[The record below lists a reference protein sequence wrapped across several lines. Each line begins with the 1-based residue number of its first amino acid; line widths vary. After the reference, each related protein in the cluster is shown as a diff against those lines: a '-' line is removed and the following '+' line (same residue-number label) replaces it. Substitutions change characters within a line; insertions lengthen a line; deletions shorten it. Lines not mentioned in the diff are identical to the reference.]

1 MSESFGRVRVLPDDL
16 ANQIAAGEV
25 VERPASVVKELVE
38 NALDAGAKRVRV
50 DIEGGGVV
58 LVRVS
63 DDGDG
68 MPRSD
73 AQLAVVRHATS
84 KIRSIEDLR
93 VIASF
98 GFRGEALPS
107 IASVSRF
114 ALRTR
119 TRDDVEGTLV
129 RIEGGGATE
138 ISPCGAAVGTSVE
151 VRDLFFNV
159 PARRKFLKAVSTE
172 SAHVTEVVEAA
183 ALCRP
188 DVTFV
193 LARDGRVAREW
204 LRAEGRE
211 ERARDVFA
219 DEPLAMCAGERGPL
233 AVDAFLSRPEKA
245 RAGAT
250 RLLFFVNGRPVKD
263 RTLARMVANAYG
275 SVLDAGRYPVGVVHI
290 DIPPDYVDV
299 NVHPQKAEVR
309 FADAKALQDALYRI
323 ISLPLAKAFGLPAPG
338 AHAWSNYQ
346 KGREARAEAASLV
359 AAEKAAGTYDLPPAV
374 KNEPLPV
381 GSTAPLPFGERKQKP
396 VVEKVAPQ
404 TAFNGSGRMIPDEP
418 EADDDHGAS
427 GQPEDALPTV
437 TSDPDPW
444 GLVADIPG
452 PFSAPKAIEVR
463 RTEERQTEERPT
475 TPIPAPQMPA
485 KPVSYV
491 DALQRQTT
499 ERPGSFGLLN
509 FIAQVRLTYL
519 ICEGPDGIYVLD
531 QHAASERVTFNRL
544 RQGYEARTV
553 ASQRLLIPEMVT
565 ITADESAIIEEAQD
579 DISRTGLEV
588 SLRGP
593 REAAIVAVPQI
604 LAGRASPVVLL
615 RDLLAE
621 LSRVGER
628 AFSGAIDLA
637 LATMACHGSVRA
649 GDPLAPE
656 EAQAL
661 LRSLDD
667 IDFAGHC
674 PHGRPVVTKLR
685 WSELE
690 QKVGRR

>member
-1 MSESFGRVRVLPDDL
+1 VNGAGRKVRVLPDDL

-25 VERPASVVKELVE
+25 VERPASVAKELVE
-38 NALDAGAKRVRV
+38 NALDAHARRVRV

-68 MPRSD
+68 MHRAD
-73 AQLAVVRHATS
+73 AELSIVRHATS
-84 KIRSIEDLR
+84 KIQSIDDLR
-93 VIASF
+93 AIQSF

-114 ALRTR
+114 SLRTR
-119 TRDDVEGTLV
+119 TRDDIEGTLV
-129 RIEGGGATE
+129 RVEGGGSAE
-138 ISPCGAAVGTSVE
+138 VSPCGVAVGTSVE

-159 PARRKFLKAVSTE
+159 PARRKFLRAVSTE
-172 SAHVTEVVEAA
+172 SAHVTDVVECA

-193 LARDGRVAREW
+193 LSRDGRVGREW
-204 LRAEGRE
+204 LRAESRE
-211 ERARDVFA
+211 ERARDVFD
-219 DEPLAMCAGERGPL
+219 DEPLALCAGERGPL
-233 AVDAFLSRPEKA
+233 AVEAFLSRPERA

-275 SVLDAGRYPVGVVHI
+275 SVLEAGRYPVGVVHI
-290 DIPPDYVDV
+290 DLPPDFVDV

-309 FADAKALQDALYRI
+309 FADGKAIQDALYKI
-323 ISLPLAKAFGLPAPG
+323 IALPLARAFGLPAPG

-346 KGREARAEAASLV
+346 KGREARAEAAQL
-359 AAEKAAGTYDLPPAV
+359 AAEEKAANPFDLPPAV
-374 KNEPLPV
+374 KSEHLAV
-381 GSTAPLPFGERKQKP
+381 GSTAPLPFGERKQRP
-396 VVEKVAPQ
+396 AEEKTAPPTTTFQ
-404 TAFNGSGRMIPDEP
+404 GSGRLIPEKTT
-418 EADDDHGAS
+418 AGSNGIS
-427 GQPEDALPTV
+427 GQASRPLAMVSSE
-437 TSDPDPW
+437 PDPW
-444 GLVADIPG
+444 GLVADLPG
-452 PFSAPKAIEVR
+452 PFATSAPKAPEIASPV
-463 RTEERQTEERPT
+463 PV
-475 TPIPAPQMPA
+475 PAAEMPV
-485 KPVSYV
+485 KPVSYAA
-491 DALQRQTT
+491 ALERQTA
-499 ERPGSFGLLN
+499 EKPAAFGALT
-509 FIAQVRLTYL
+509 FVAQMRLTFL
-519 ICEGPDGIYVLD
+519 VCEGPDGMYVLD
-531 QHAASERVTFNRL
+531 QHAAAERVTFDRL
-544 RQGYEARTV
+544 RNAYETRAV

-565 ITADESAIIEEAQD
+565 ITAEESAIIEEAQD
-579 DISRTGLEV
+579 DIVRTGLEV

-593 REAAIVAVPQI
+593 REAAIVAIPQI
-604 LAGRASPVVLL
+604 LASRASPVVLL

-628 AFSGAIDLA
+628 AFSGAVDLA

-649 GDPLAPE
+649 GDPMSPE

-674 PHGRPVVTKLR
+674 PHGRPVVMKIR

>member
-1 MSESFGRVRVLPDDL
+1 MNGAVRKVRVLPDDL

-38 NALDAGAKRVRV
+38 NALDARARRVRV
-50 DIEGGGVV
+50 DIEGGGVS

-68 MPRSD
+68 MPRAD
-73 AQLAVVRHATS
+73 AELSIVRHATS
-84 KIRSIEDLR
+84 KIQSIDDLR
-93 VIASF
+93 VIQSF

-114 ALRTR
+114 SLRTR

-129 RIEGGGATE
+129 KVEGGGVANV
-138 ISPCGAAVGTSVE
+138 SPCGVAVGTSVE

-159 PARRKFLKAVSTE
+159 PARRKFLRAVSTE
-172 SAHVTEVVEAA
+172 SAHVTDVVESA

-204 LRAEGRE
+204 LRAESRE
-211 ERARDVFA
+211 ERARDVFD
-219 DEPLAMCAGERGPL
+219 DEPLALCAGERGPL
-233 AVDAFLSRPEKA
+233 VVEAFLSKPERA

-290 DIPPDYVDV
+290 DLPPDFVDV

-309 FADAKALQDALYRI
+309 FADGKAIQDALYKI
-323 ISLPLAKAFGLPAPG
+323 IALPLARAFGLPAPG

-346 KGREARAEAASLV
+346 KGREARAEAALI
-359 AAEKAAGTYDLPPAV
+359 AAEEKAANPFDLPPAV
-374 KNEPLPV
+374 KSEPLSV
-381 GSTAPLPFGERKQKP
+381 GSTAPLPFGEKKQRPAEGKP
-396 VVEKVAPQ
+396 AAPPITTFSDSGRIIPEKP
-404 TAFNGSGRMIPDEP
+404 TPKFNGSAEQPARALAMV
-418 EADDDHGAS
+418 AS
-427 GQPEDALPTV
+427 E
-437 TSDPDPW
+437 PDPW
-444 GLVADIPG
+444 GLVADLPG
-452 PFSAPKAIEVR
+452 PFASSTPKAPEPVV
-463 RTEERQTEERPT
+463 PV
-475 TPIPAPQMPA
+475 PAPEMPA
-485 KPVSYV
+485 KPVSY
-491 DALQRQTT
+491 AATLERQTT
-499 ERPGSFGLLN
+499 EKPAAFGALT
-509 FIAQVRLTYL
+509 FVAQMRLTFL
-519 ICEGPDGIYVLD
+519 VCEGPDGMYILD
-531 QHAASERVTFNRL
+531 QHAAAERVTFDRL
-544 RQGYEARTV
+544 RKGYETKAV

-565 ITADESAIIEEAQD
+565 INAEESAIIEEAQD
-579 DISRTGLEV
+579 EILRTGLEV

-593 REAAIVAVPQI
+593 REAAIVAIPQI
-604 LAGRASPVVLL
+604 LARRASPVVLL

-621 LSRVGER
+621 LSRLGER
-628 AFSGAIDLA
+628 AFSGAVDLA

-649 GDPLAPE
+649 GDPMSPE

-674 PHGRPVVTKLR
+674 PHGRPVVMKIR

>member
-1 MSESFGRVRVLPDDL
+1 VKETARKIRVLPDDL

-25 VERPASVVKELVE
+25 VERPSSVVKELVE
-38 NALDAGAKRVRV
+38 NSLDAHARRVRV

-68 MPRSD
+68 MPRPD
-73 AQLAVVRHATS
+73 AELSLVRHATS
-84 KIRSIEDLR
+84 KIKSIDDLR
-93 VIASF
+93 LIQSF

-114 ALRTR
+114 SLRTR

-129 RIEGGGATE
+129 RVEGGGPAE
-138 ISPCGAAVGTSVE
+138 VSPCGIAVGTSIE
-151 VRDLFFNV
+151 VRDLFYNV
-159 PARRKFLKAVSTE
+159 PARRKFLRAVSTE
-172 SAHVTEVVEAA
+172 SAHVTEVVESA

-193 LARDGRVAREW
+193 LSRDGRVAREW
-204 LRAEGRE
+204 LRADSRE
-211 ERARDVFA
+211 ERARDVFD
-219 DEPLAMCAGERGPL
+219 DEPLAFCEGERGPL
-233 AVDAFLSRPEKA
+233 RVEAFLSKPERA

-250 RLLFFVNGRPVKD
+250 HLLFFVNGRPVKD

-275 SVLDAGRYPVGVVHI
+275 SVLEAGRYPVGVVHL
-290 DIPPDYVDV
+290 DLPPDFVDV

-309 FADAKALQDALYRI
+309 FADGKAIQDALYKI
-323 ISLPLAKAFGLPAPG
+323 ISLPLARAFGLPAPG

-346 KGREARAEAASLV
+346 KGREARAEAAQIA
-359 AAEKAAGTYDLPPAV
+359 AAEVLANPLNLPPPV
-374 KNEPLPV
+374 KSEPLAI
-381 GSTAPLPFGERKQKP
+381 GSTAPLPFGERKTRP
-396 VVEKVAPQ
+396 VEDKGPVATSFQ
-404 TAFNGSGRMIPDEP
+404 GSGRLIA
-418 EADDDHGAS
+418 EAPAPKSNGVS
-427 GQPEDALPTV
+427 GQSNRDLETV
-437 TSDPDPW
+437 SSEPDPW
-444 GLVADIPG
+444 GLVADLPG
-452 PFSAPKAIEVR
+452 PFSLGAANKAEMADIV
-463 RTEERQTEERPT
+463 
-475 TPIPAPQMPA
+475 PIPAPQMPA
-485 KPVSYV
+485 KPVSYAA
-491 DALQRQTT
+491 ALERQTT
-499 ERPGSFGLLN
+499 EKPAAFGALT
-509 FIAQVRLTYL
+509 FVAQMRLTFL
-519 ICEGPDGIYVLD
+519 VCEGPDGMYVLD
-531 QHAASERVTFNRL
+531 QHAAAERVTFDRL
-544 RQGYEARTV
+544 RKAFDNRAV

-579 DISRTGLEV
+579 DILRTGLEV

-593 REAAIVAVPQI
+593 REAAIIAVPQI
-604 LAGRASPVVLL
+604 LAHRASPIVLL

-628 AFSGAIDLA
+628 AFSGAVDLA

-649 GDPLAPE
+649 GDPMPAE

-667 IDFAGHC
+667 VDFAGHC
-674 PHGRPVVTKLR
+674 PHGRPVIMKIR